1 MRSIIPSC
9 VRLIVLTATAT
20 NETLHIVTARLSL
33 EGPTII
39 DTSPNRANI
48 KLLVVEAKDL
58 DEFTKQLSDK
68 LRAQRKGYPKTVIFC
83 RNYRDCSNT
92 YANLIYYMNVY
103 KTDPSGCPNR
113 LKHRLFTMYTRAST
127 PEMKAKV
134 MLAFCN
140 DTNLRIVIATSAFS
154 MGIDCR
160 NIQQVI
166 HWGSSSDLEQ
176 YVQEIGRAGRDGS
189 KSQAILMYGKSNR
202 YLKQSMKAYG
212 ENKMKCRRLLLFSSF
227 IMYEC
232 NDNQIN
238 CYCCDICSMSCDCID
253 CTMTQ

>member
-1 MRSIIPSC
+1 MSTCRGDKFRQAFSTIGEFRSIIPSC
-9 VRLIVLTATAT
+9 VRLIALTAIAT
-20 NETLHIVTARLSL
+20 KETLHIVTARLSL

-39 DTSPNRANI
+39 GTSPNRANI

-58 DEFTKQLSDK
+58 NEFTKQLSDK
-68 LRAQRKGYPKTVIFC
+68 LKAQRKGYHFC
-83 RNYRDCSNT
+83 RNYRDCSNI
-92 YANLIYYMNVY
+92 YANLIYYMDVY
-103 KTDPSGCPNR
+103 KTDPPGCPNL

-154 MGIDCR
+154 MGINCR

-166 HWGSSSDLEQ
+166 HWGSPSDLEQ

-212 ENKMKCRRLLLFSSF
+212 ENKMKCPIF
-227 IMYEC
+227 IV
-232 NDNQIN
+232 
-238 CYCCDICSMSCDCID
+238 CYV
-253 CTMTQ
+253 